1 MSTGPDQRE
10 SAIQPVT
17 SPPFSLGSALH
28 TMLRCMDDEPQTTV
42 DTQLAAFAEAVRGS
56 PHNLLSERALE
67 ELESRH
73 IAESRAFGATLPS
86 GASVLDLG
94 TGGGFPG
101 MVIAITRRDLDVT
114 LLDATRKKID
124 FLQEFA
130 TSAQIPVQTLHGR
143 AEELHREHAGAFDVV
158 CARAVAPLDRLVPWA
173 VPFLKPGGTLH
184 AIKGKRWP
192 AELKAAVPVIQRL
205 GAKVVAVPAQDVP
218 GPRGTEE
225 GLSTSDPDSVS
236 TVAPRVV
243 IIQAAG

>member
-1 MSTGPDQRE
+1 
-10 SAIQPVT
+10 
-17 SPPFSLGSALH
+17 
-28 TMLRCMDDEPQTTV
+28 MDDEQQTTV
-42 DTQLAAFAEAVRGS
+42 EAHLAAFAEVVRES
-56 PHNLLSERALE
+56 PHNLLSDRALE

-73 IAESRAFGATLPS
+73 IAESRAFAASLPS

-101 MVIAITRRDLDVT
+101 MVVAITRRDLNVT

-130 TSAQIPVQTLHGR
+130 ATAEIPVQTLHGR
-143 AEELHREHAGAFDVV
+143 AEELHREHAASFDVV
-158 CARAVAPLDRLVPWA
+158 CARAVAPLDRLIPWA

-205 GAKVVAVPAQDVP
+205 GAKVVAVPEQDVP
-218 GPRGTEE
+218 ASSGT
-225 GLSTSDPDSVS
+225 GARHSTADPDSGS